1 MSFFDAN
8 FDEIFENFG
17 LLNSRFTKKIQE
29 EIDAMLKEANSGKL
43 KGTWKTKE
51 INEPGMKGWIFM
63 GSFGSDKALEP
74 LDPSKPQKKRPIPE
88 RPFEFSKNM
97 PEETREPLTDVFE
110 AEKATKIYLEL
121 PGEEKED
128 IQLKAEEGS
137 IEVKAKNF
145 YKKID
150 VPNNNVSTEKMTS
163 DYKNGVLTI
172 TLPKKISLRK
182 EDTAREK
189 TV

>member
-17 LLNSRFTKKIQE
+17 LFNSKSMKKIQE
-29 EIDAMLKEANSGKL
+29 EIDAMLKEVDSDEL

-51 INEPGMKGWIFM
+51 INEPGMKGWIFIR
-63 GSFGSDKALEP
+63 SFGSDEALEP
-74 LDPSKPQKKRPIPE
+74 FDPLKPQKKRPVPE
-88 RPFEFSKNM
+88 RPFDLSKNKR
-97 PEETREPLTDVFE
+97 EETREPLTDVFE
-110 AEKATKIYLEL
+110 EEKATKIYLEL

-128 IQLKAEEGS
+128 IQLKANEGS
-137 IEVKAKNF
+137 LEVKAKNF

-150 VPNNNVSTEKMTS
+150 LPNDNVSTEEMTS
-163 DYKNGVLTI
+163 DYRNGVLTI

-182 EDTAREK
+182 EDSAREK